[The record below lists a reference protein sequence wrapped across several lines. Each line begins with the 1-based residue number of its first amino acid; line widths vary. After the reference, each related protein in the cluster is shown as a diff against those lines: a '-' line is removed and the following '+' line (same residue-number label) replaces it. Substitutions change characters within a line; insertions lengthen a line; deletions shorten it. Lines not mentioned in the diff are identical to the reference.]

1 MLIYYKYNMVFSL
14 FNYNITHEMIY
25 TIILIIYI
33 SVLSVYT
40 PRPWLSLINHPYMK
54 FAILIYIFYVVC
66 FDEDLI
72 LGIFM
77 LVAFVVTI
85 NMDNSIQAAKV
96 TYKSETV
103 ARETF
108 VDNEDNEDEKK
119 EDYVND
125 EEDNEKYENMMTDK
139 TLKDTFSVLHQSIH
153 ELQKMVDN
161 KNSKGNN

>member
-1 MLIYYKYNMVFSL
+1 
-14 FNYNITHEMIY
+14 
-25 TIILIIYI
+25 
-33 SVLSVYT
+33 
-40 PRPWLSLINHPYMK
+40 MK

-96 TYKSETV
+96 TYKSETI

-108 VDNEDNEDEKK
+108 VDNENNDDTDDDKK

-161 KNSKGNN
+161 KNSTSNN

>member
-1 MLIYYKYNMVFSL
+1 
-14 FNYNITHEMIY
+14 
-25 TIILIIYI
+25 
-33 SVLSVYT
+33 
-40 PRPWLSLINHPYMK
+40 MK

-108 VDNEDNEDEKK
+108 IDNEDNEDEKK